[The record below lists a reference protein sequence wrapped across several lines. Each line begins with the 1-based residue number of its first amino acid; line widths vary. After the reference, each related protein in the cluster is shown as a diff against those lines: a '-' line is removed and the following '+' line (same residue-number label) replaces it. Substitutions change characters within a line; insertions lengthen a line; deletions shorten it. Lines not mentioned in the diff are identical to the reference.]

1 MNPLNNSDALAQS
14 YMFADNCVFH
24 FLVLSCIQ
32 GGWHLQSDVLDLSK
46 IIFPPIKSLRNT
58 IDNN

>member
-24 FLVLSCIQ
+24 DLVLDCMQ
-32 GGWHLQSDVLDLSK
+32 GGWYLQSDVLDLSK
-46 IIFPPIKSLRNT
+46 IIFPPIKSLMAA
-58 IDNN
+58 IDTN